1 MKVMLNTIKT
11 SPLKQG
17 SFLQKPCVNS
27 IGKNE
32 KTFELSSFNSIGRS
46 LISFGS
52 IGNNGDLEALTDQQL
67 EDLKRVYRSN
77 QADMDSKK
85 RDAQSKL
92 DEINDWSWGREYSKQ
107 EQDAE
112 DEIRRRGISW
122 LHPFKR
128 NEIREK
134 HYNDFKRREAHI
146 DSLKANRGAYET
158 IVNMSPTNKSQIDA
172 LITQI
177 DAMLAQRKEKRE
189 LDEKIKQIEKVQQAI
204 NAISN
209 KEGGLN
215 DRIAGYD
222 YEKNEIKKMF
232 IDPLVNSK
240 RDPSVRVPAA
250 VLLHGATGT
259 GKTTFLNGIGV
270 QCSDVAKVVDLSQ
283 DVEAEDFMKE
293 VNRQMEDAR
302 TRYFEKDENRNEKKT
317 RTIFL
322 INEAERFLSM
332 TPEEAKILYGE
343 NVFDAMD
350 MEYME
355 RYGQSADRINEFKSL
370 LDTCSEAPRHPDD
383 TGRGA
388 LTIFI
393 TSNYP
398 HLIHPDLLSRD
409 GKMPFL
415 AINPARNK
423 NIEEVVKHYFKK
435 ASELTEK
442 IKQMEDPDD
451 IKHVSG
457 LTQKAKD
464 NIRKMIQ
471 TGTIGS
477 LGVDWENIPYDKFAQ
492 EFNPSMKKG
501 AFSNDSYRKIA
512 EKSANMYF
520 EDPSHNFEYY
530 FIDNLDREDREK
542 RLPNG
547 AIMPSSRDINPQR
560 YKKFVSIYNM
570 LAPSEPNE
578 KESLLRMERMG
589 LLDEKAQKR
598 LDYIRIREFSELKN
612 LQEKEQNGNLTDE
625 EKIRLTQ
632 LQDQSVDIL
641 DEDEDEEE

>member
-11 SPLKQG
+11 SSLKQG
-17 SFLQKPCVNS
+17 LFLQKPSVNS
-27 IGKNE
+27 ISNNE
-32 KTFELSSFNSIGRS
+32 KTFELSNFNSIGRS

-52 IGNNGDLEALTDQQL
+52 IGNNGNLEALTDQQL
-67 EDLKRVYRSN
+67 EDLKRIYRSN

-92 DEINDWSWGREYSKQ
+92 DEISNWDWFDEYFKQ
-107 EQDAE
+107 QQDAE
-112 DEIRRRGISW
+112 DEIKSRGIGK

-128 NEIREK
+128 KEIREK
-134 HYNDFKRREAHI
+134 HYDDFKRRDAYI
-146 DSLKANRGAYET
+146 DSLKANRSAYE
-158 IVNMSPTNKSQIDA
+158 IIINMTPTNKSQIDA
-172 LITQI
+172 LVAQI
-177 DAMLAQRKEKRE
+177 DAMLAQRK
-189 LDEKIKQIEKVQQAI
+189 QIEAQRIRLEGIDGVQKTI
-204 NAISN
+204 NAMFN
-209 KEGGLN
+209 KQGNLD
-215 DRIAGYD
+215 DRIAGYE
-222 YEKNEIKKMF
+222 YEKSEIKKMF

-240 RDPSVRVPAA
+240 RDPSVKVPAA

-283 DVEAEDFMKE
+283 DVEAEDFLDE
-293 VNRQMEDAR
+293 VDRQMRDAR
-302 TRYFEKDENRNEKKT
+302 TRYFEKDENGNEKRT

-332 TPEEAKILYGE
+332 TPEEAKILYGD

-355 RYGQSADRINEFKSL
+355 RYGQSAEYINQFKSL
-370 LDTCSEAPRHPDD
+370 LDTCSEAPSHPDD
-383 TGRGA
+383 TAKGA

-415 AINPARNK
+415 AINPAKNK
-423 NIEEVVKHYFKK
+423 NIEEVIKHYFKK

-442 IKQMEDPDD
+442 IKQMEDPED

-471 TGTIGS
+471 VGTIGT
-477 LGVDWENIPYDKFAQ
+477 LEVDWENIPYDKFAQ

-512 EKSANMYF
+512 DKSINMYF

-530 FIDNLDREDREK
+530 FISNLDREDGEK

-547 AIMPSSRDINPQR
+547 TIIPSGRDINPQR

-578 KESLLRMERMG
+578 KKSLLRMERMG
-589 LLDEKAQKR
+589 MLDEKAQKR
-598 LDYIRIREFSELKN
+598 LDYIRIREASELKN
-612 LQEKEQNGNLTDE
+612 LQEKEQNGSLTDE
-625 EKIRLTQ
+625 EKIRLVQ
-632 LQDQSVDIL
+632 LQDQSVDML
-641 DEDEDEEE
+641 DEDEEE